1 MLQEPI
7 DPDSVTVEE
16 LCDRYVTG
24 VRDAVAAVGAE
35 VAVGETPV
43 DADRVDA
50 LLEGRDGGELT
61 VEEAAR
67 LLALADGDDADAV
80 LAEVR
85 DHLMLSMS
93 TAVLDVDAIAAN
105 LDGELSAREIQAKM
119 EGRLPMT
126 LREYARIHHYVASQ
140 G

>member
-1 MLQEPI
+1 MLQDPI
-7 DPDSVTVEE
+7 DADTVTPEE
-16 LCDRYVTG
+16 LCDRYVG
-24 VRDAVAAVGAE
+24 AVRDAVAAAGAGT
-35 VAVGETPV
+35 AADRTGV
-43 DADRVDA
+43 DADRLEA
-50 LLEGRDGGELT
+50 LLEGEAGGEWT
-61 VEEAAR
+61 VEEAAN
-67 LLALADGDDADAV
+67 LLALTEGVDPEVV

-93 TAVLDVDAIAAN
+93 TAVLDVDAVAAN